1 MYSKCEIKQYKKGFA
16 TKTKKKRK
24 GNLRLEWHLLW
35 KAIIIIVGGTF
46 LLRIAGR
53 KSISQMTLTQTV
65 IMIGIGSLLIQPIAG
80 EDIWST
86 LLVGLILVLT
96 LVVMEFLQIKGD
108 VFEKII
114 TGKSKVLINN
124 GILQEQNLKKLR
136 MTVDQLEMELRQQG
150 VQRLDD
156 VQWATLE
163 PNGQVGLVL
172 KEDVQPVTK
181 KEFKQLTGLIEDL
194 QNQLHQ
200 QIQYN
205 EQPRQ
210 LNREQLSPEQQETI
224 FAELQKKSHKN
235 TLPEHLR

>member
-1 MYSKCEIKQYKKGFA
+1 M
-16 TKTKKKRK
+16 
-24 GNLRLEWHLLW
+24 EWHLLW